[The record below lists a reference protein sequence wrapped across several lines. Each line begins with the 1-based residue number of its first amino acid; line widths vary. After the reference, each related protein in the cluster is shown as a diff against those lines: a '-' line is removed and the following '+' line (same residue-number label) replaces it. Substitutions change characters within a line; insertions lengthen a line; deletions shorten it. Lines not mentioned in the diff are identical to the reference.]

1 MSARG
6 ALQTSGEAGDMTV
19 VRRYPVAVQDDAR
32 LSGSLLGKNE
42 NCRFSF
48 CTLNRPLAVC
58 TLLTLSFSALF
69 ADVSVQNTGIT
80 EFYYLRI
87 SFV

>member
-1 MSARG
+1 M
-6 ALQTSGEAGDMTV
+6 V
-19 VRRYPVAVQDDAR
+19 VQDDVR

-80 EFYYLRI
+80 EFHYLRI